1 MTVMVPVAI
10 VGHVPETAGI
20 IGPSPEVMTV
30 PPLLLPLLLLEPA
43 SFLTVDPE
51 LDPEPEL
58 DPDPDP
64 ELKPPPEPLPPL
76 DPELA
81 LPELLEALPSDSVPP
96 FEDPTLDPPAP
107 VPSEGVPGLLAHPA
121 AVVAPS
127 HASAVH
133 RAFAIE
139 LTLHA
144 FAAIQRMFR
153 GC

>member
-20 IGPSPEVMTV
+20 IGPSPDVITV

-51 LDPEPEL
+51 LDPEPE
-58 DPDPDP
+58 PDP
-64 ELKPPPEPLPPL
+64 ELEPVPPPEPLPPP

-121 AVVAPS
+121 TVAAPS
-127 HASAVH
+127 HVSAVH

-139 LTLHA
+139 LTLHS
-144 FAAIQRMFR
+144 FAAIQRMLC

>member
-1 MTVMVPVAI
+1 MLPVAI

-20 IGPSPEVMTV
+20 VGPLPEVITL
-30 PPLLLPLLLLEPA
+30 PLLLPLLLLLEPA

-51 LDPEPEL
+51 LEPEL
-58 DPDPDP
+58 DEAVP
-64 ELKPPPEPLPPL
+64 ELEPAPPPEPLPPP

-96 FEDPTLDPPAP
+96 FEDPTLDPPDP

-121 AVVAPS
+121 TVAAPS

-139 LTLHA
+139 LTLHSFTA
-144 FAAIQRMFR
+144 MQ
-153 GC
+153 